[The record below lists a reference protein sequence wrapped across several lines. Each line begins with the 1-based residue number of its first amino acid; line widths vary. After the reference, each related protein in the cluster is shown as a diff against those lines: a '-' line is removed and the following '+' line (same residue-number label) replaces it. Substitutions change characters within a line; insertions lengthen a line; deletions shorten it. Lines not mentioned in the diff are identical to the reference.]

1 MKLFNKT
8 SHFIN
13 SFIIVLIAVVC
24 AVYYYYK
31 DIEKSFIDKIENG
44 LKSISS
50 LKVHQIEQWK
60 NERLGDASLYYQNED
75 FSMHLRK
82 YLESKNDIDSR
93 TKVKVWLNKL
103 RNAYEY
109 SKISIYNT
117 SFDEILSVSKG
128 EITDSKD
135 QIKSLIESQKENTPQ
150 FTDFFKNPYNDKVYI
165 AIAYPIYSDI
175 KYNKLL
181 GYLFMQIDPNEYLY
195 PFLIYWPGNEKTGE
209 TLIIKKEK
217 DSVIFINNILFLPNS
232 AMNLRISLDKK
243 EVPSVQAAL
252 GYQGLIIGKDYRG
265 IDVVA
270 YVRPVVCF
278 PWFIVTK
285 VDSSEILEPL
295 RTQQK
300 LIITLTLFLVSF
312 FAVVLRYLWK
322 RQRTKYFIE
331 QYETEKALR
340 EKQELY
346 KTLINSLPQRILFKD
361 TDSRYVSCN
370 YEHAKYLG
378 ILPHEIVGKTDYDF
392 FSKEEADSYIKE
404 DNKVIMTKKPL
415 FLEEEVVEHGKIK
428 TFYMIKLPVFD
439 NDNKIIGILVIFEDI
454 TEQRRKENL
463 LKKLNR
469 VYSVLSNVNQSIV
482 RIKEKKKLLNEI
494 CKIGVEYGNFL
505 FTCIGFLSED
515 KNQVEI
521 FSTAYFKNCFVR
533 EDYLK
538 EIILSEKYGVKK
550 QITQMNYYVFS
561 SETLRDDPFLFKYF
575 VECNIHSISIFP
587 FKYNKTQIGFI
598 CFCAFEYDFFVE
610 EEIKLLKEL
619 SADLGYALEFL
630 SQEEELIQNYTK
642 IKELYDRLEFSE
654 RLAHIAAWEYGL
666 KTEKLVMSKE
676 GFNIFGLDEN
686 EKGEIE
692 IEKIENIISE
702 KEKIKELFDILFK
715 DNKVDFEFE
724 IFLENKKEKK
734 VLYIVAELV
743 KDNKG
748 NPHKI
753 IGFIQDVTKLRK
765 TEKELLESRNMFESI
780 ANTSPALLWM
790 SGLDKGCTWFNDVWL
805 NFTGKSL
812 QEQLGDGWVK
822 CVHPDDVEKC
832 LSTYF
837 DAFEKKETFEMEY
850 RLRRYDGEYRWII
863 DNGSPIF
870 DINNNF
876 IGYLGS
882 CIDITER
889 KKAEEEIK
897 ILNAELESRIK
908 IRTRE
913 LEELNLELQNQ
924 IEERI
929 QIEQEIR
936 KYADEVN
943 DLYNNAPCGYH
954 SLDKEGLIIR
964 INDTELKWIG
974 YSREE
979 VVNKLHFTDI
989 ISEKSK
995 KVFEKNFKEF
1005 LNRGWV
1011 NNLEF
1016 DVIKKDGSILPV
1028 MVNATAVRDENGNFI
1043 MSRST
1048 MFDITEIRK
1057 SREIIELL
1065 NKDLAKRANELEIA
1079 YKELESF
1086 SYSISHD
1093 LKAPLRAI
1101 EGYAKMLLEDYSK
1114 NLDAEGLRFLNVI
1127 CENTQRM
1134 NNLIVSIL
1142 ALAKVS
1148 KTNLNMVLVDMTSMV
1163 KKIFYELTDEEKR
1176 AKINFKV
1183 DDLHNTLADSVLI
1196 RQVWVNLILNALK
1209 FTKNKEN
1216 PIIEI
1221 GSYLTDN
1228 SVVYYVKDNG
1238 VGFDNEYAH
1247 RLFVSFQRLHNEN
1260 EYEGSGIGLAIV
1272 ERIILRHNGKVWAEG
1287 KVNNGATF
1295 YFELPYT
1302 NENNL

>member
-1 MKLFNKT
+1 MKVFNKT

-24 AVYYYYK
+24 AFYYYYK
-31 DIEKSFIDKIENG
+31 DFEKSFIDKIENG

-60 NERLGDASLYYQNED
+60 NERLGDASLYYQNDD

-82 YLESKNDIDSR
+82 YLESKNDIDSK

-117 SFDEILSVSKG
+117 SFDEIFSVSKG

-150 FTDFFKNPYNDKVYI
+150 FTDFFKNPYNNKVYI
-165 AIAYPIYSDI
+165 AITYPIYSDI

-209 TLIIKKEK
+209 TFIIKKEK
-217 DSVIFINNILFLPNS
+217 DSILIINNILFLPNS
-232 AMNLRISLDKK
+232 ALNLRVSLDKK
-243 EVPSVQAAL
+243 ELPAVQAAL

-322 RQRTKYFIE
+322 RQRTKYFME

-630 SQEEELIQNYTK
+630 SQEEKLIQNYIT

-654 RLAHIAAWEYGL
+654 RLAHIAAWEYSL

-702 KEKIKELFDILFK
+702 KERIKESFNILFK

-734 VLYIVAELV
+734 VLYVVAELV

-790 SGLDKGCTWFNDVWL
+790 SDLDKGYTWFNDVWL

-863 DNGSPIF
+863 DKGNPIF

-929 QIEQEIR
+929 QIEKEIR

-954 SLDKEGLIIR
+954 SLDKEGVIIR

-1005 LNRGWV
+1005 LNGDWV

-1114 NLDAEGLRFLNVI
+1114 NLDSEGLRFLNVI

-1148 KTNLNMVLVDMTSMV
+1148 KTSLNMVLVDMTSMV

-1183 DDLHNTLADSVLI
+1183 YDLHNTLADSVLI

-1228 SVVYYVKDNG
+1228 GVVYFVKDNG

>member
-1 MKLFNKT
+1 MIIFNKT

-13 SFIIVLIAVVC
+13 SFVIFVIVVVC

-31 DIEKSFIDKIENG
+31 DVEKDFINKFENE

-50 LKVHQIEQWK
+50 LKLYQIEQWK
-60 NERLGDASLYYQNED
+60 NERLGDASLFYQNEN

-82 YLESKNDIDSR
+82 YIESKDDIGCK
-93 TKVKVWLNKL
+93 TKIKVWLYKL
-103 RNAYEY
+103 RKAYEY
-109 SKISIYNT
+109 SKISIYST
-117 SFDEILSVSKG
+117 SFDEIFSETKG
-128 EITDSKD
+128 EITQSKE
-135 QIKSLIESQKENTPQ
+135 QIKGLIESQKGDKPQ
-150 FTDFFKNPYNDKVYI
+150 FTDFYRNPYNGKIYI
-165 AIAYPIYSDI
+165 GITYPIYSDI
-175 KYNKLL
+175 KYDKLL
-181 GYLFMQIDPNEYLY
+181 GYLFIQIDPNEYLY
-195 PFLIYWPGNEKTGE
+195 PFLIFWPGNEKTGE
-209 TLIIKKEK
+209 TLILKKEK
-217 DSVIFINNILFLPNS
+217 DSVLFLNNIRFHSNS
-232 AMNLRISLDKK
+232 ALNLRISLDKK
-243 EVPSVQAAL
+243 EVPAVQAAL
-252 GYQGLIIGKDYRG
+252 GFQGLIFGKDYRG

-270 YVRPVVCF
+270 YVRPVECF

-285 VDSSEILEPL
+285 VDSSEFLEPL

-300 LIITLTLFLVSF
+300 LIIILTLFLVSLL
-312 FAVVLRYLWK
+312 AVVLRYLWK
-322 RQRTKYFIE
+322 RQRTKYFME
-331 QYETEKALR
+331 KYETEKTLR
-340 EKQELY
+340 KEQELY
-346 KTLINSLPQRILFKD
+346 KTLIDSLPQRILFKD
-361 TDSRYVSCN
+361 TNSRYVSCN
-370 YEHAKYLG
+370 AEHAKFLG
-378 ILPHEIVGKTDYDF
+378 ILPHEIAGKTDYDF
-392 FSKEEADSYIKE
+392 FSKEEADSYIRE

-415 FLEEEVVEHGKIK
+415 FLEEEVFEHGKIK

-454 TEQRRKENL
+454 TEQRRNEKL

-482 RIKEKKKLLNEI
+482 RIKEKKELLNEI
-494 CKIGVEYGNFL
+494 CKISVEFGNFL

-515 KNQVEI
+515 ESKVEI
-521 FSTAYFKNCFVR
+521 FSTAHIKNCYVK

-538 EIILSEKYGVKK
+538 EVILNEKYGVKK

-561 SETLRDDPFLFKYF
+561 SETLRDDAFLFKCF
-575 VECNIHSISIFP
+575 VECNVHSLSIFP
-587 FKYNKTQIGFI
+587 FRYNKTQIGFI
-598 CFCAFEYDFFVE
+598 CFCAFEYDFFDE
-610 EEIKLLKEL
+610 EEIKILKEL

-630 SQEEELIQNYTK
+630 SKEEELIQNYTK
-642 IKELYDRLEFSE
+642 IKELYERLEFSE
-654 RLAHIAAWEYGL
+654 SLAHIAAWEYSL

-676 GFNIFGLDEN
+676 GFNILGLKEN

-702 KEKIKELFDILFK
+702 KKKIKESFDILLK
-715 DNKVDFEFE
+715 NNKVDFEFE

-734 VLYIVAELV
+734 VLYIVAELI
-743 KDNKG
+743 KDNNG
-748 NPHKI
+748 DPQKI

-765 TEKELLESRNMFESI
+765 TEKELLESKNMFFTI

-790 SGLDKGCTWFNDVWL
+790 SDLDKRCVWFNDVWL

-822 CVHPDDVEKC
+822 CVHPDDAEKC

-837 DAFEKKETFEMEY
+837 DAFERRETFEMEY

-863 DNGSPIF
+863 DKGNPIF
-870 DINNNF
+870 DLNNNF

-897 ILNAELESRIK
+897 ILNSELESRIK
-908 IRTRE
+908 IRTKE
-913 LEELNLELQNQ
+913 LEELNLKLQNQ

-929 QIEQEIR
+929 QIENEIR
-936 KYADEVN
+936 KYANEVN

-954 SLDKEGLIIR
+954 SLNKEGLIVR

-979 VVNKLHFTDI
+979 VVNKIHFVDI
-989 ISEKSK
+989 LSEESK
-995 KVFEKNFKEF
+995 KVFDKNFTEF

-1016 DVIKKDGSILPV
+1016 DVVKKDGSILPV
-1028 MVNATAVRDENGNFI
+1028 IVNATALRDDDGNII
-1043 MSRST
+1043 MTRST
-1048 MFDITEIRK
+1048 MFDITEIK
-1057 SREIIELL
+1057 NAREKIESL
-1065 NKDLAKRANELEIA
+1065 NKNLEKRAKDLEIA
-1079 YKELESF
+1079 YKELEAF
-1086 SYSISHD
+1086 SYSVSHD

-1101 EGYAKMLLEDYSK
+1101 EAYTKMILEDYSDK
-1114 NLDAEGLRFLNVI
+1114 LDAEGLRFLDAI

-1142 ALAKVS
+1142 SLAKVS
-1148 KTNLNMVLVDMTSMV
+1148 KTKLNMALVDMTSLV
-1163 KKIFYELTDEEKR
+1163 TKVFYELTDDKKR
-1176 AKINFKV
+1176 DKITFKV
-1183 DDLHNTLADSVLI
+1183 NNLHKTFADPVLI
-1196 RQVWVNLILNALK
+1196 RQVWVNLISNALK
-1209 FTKNKEN
+1209 FTKNKDN
-1216 PIIEI
+1216 PVIEI
-1221 GSYLTDN
+1221 GSYLTGN
-1228 SVVYYVKDNG
+1228 SIVYYVKDNG

-1247 RLFVSFQRLHNEN
+1247 RLFVSFQRLHNQN

-1272 ERIILRHNGKVWAEG
+1272 ERIILHHHGKVWAEG

-1295 YFELPYT
+1295 YFELPNT
-1302 NENNL
+1302 NENNI